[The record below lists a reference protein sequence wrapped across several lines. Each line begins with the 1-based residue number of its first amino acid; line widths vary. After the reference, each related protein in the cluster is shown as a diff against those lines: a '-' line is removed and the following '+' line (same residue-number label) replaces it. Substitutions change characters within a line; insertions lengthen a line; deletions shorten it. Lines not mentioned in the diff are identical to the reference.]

1 MTIQPDGKIVT
12 AGPYQNTSTGAQSFF
27 VARFNPADGGL
38 DASFGTGGV
47 ATVASG
53 SRINASTVSLA
64 LEPDGRIVAAGS
76 LLTSTGGF
84 ALARFVAYGPQVGSF
99 TASPNPVSAGSS

>member
-1 MTIQPDGKIVT
+1 VTIQPDGKIVT

-27 VARFNPADGGL
+27 VARFNAADGGL
-38 DASFGTGGV
+38 DTSFGTSGI
-47 ATVASG
+47 ATIASG
-53 SRINASTVSLA
+53 SSISVSTASLA